1 MSDSQKRA
9 DEVPGVFDRSSQA
22 YLILLAWV
30 ALIASFFFSHSVSES
45 IGGQVTSFVDYGA
58 ICGGGAAL
66 LICLIFL
73 IVAVSAGG
81 ANQTKPNNAWL
92 AFIVGVLA
100 LLRVL
105 YGFGLFI

>member
-1 MSDSQKRA
+1 MSK
-9 DEVPGVFDRSSQA
+9 
-22 YLILLAWV
+22 
-30 ALIASFFFSHSVSES
+30 S

-73 IVAVSAGG
+73 IVAFSARG

-92 AFIVGVLA
+92 GFIKQNRTTLGLPFMVGVLA